1 MFYLI
6 ADMEQGPDS
15 WRAWRRGVI
24 GASDAPTIMGENP
37 WASPRRLMEEKLGL
51 HREFT
56 GNAATREGHRLEE
69 FARKDLSTK
78 HSRKLRPIIIQDSEE
93 AFLAASLDAMDSSNS
108 HVYEIKCGLKAYE
121 KTSQFRK
128 VPTYYIGQV
137 QHILMITGFDSLC
150 FAAYRP
156 DEPLVTIDVKR
167 DDRYIKEMRK
177 KEKEFVNEL
186 VSKGHKIQKKF
197 VGSKAY

>member
-1 MFYLI
+1 
-6 ADMEQGPDS
+6 
-15 WRAWRRGVI
+15 
-24 GASDAPTIMGENP
+24 
-37 WASPRRLMEEKLGL
+37 
-51 HREFT
+51 
-56 GNAATREGHRLEE
+56 
-69 FARKDLSTK
+69 
-78 HSRKLRPIIIQDSEE
+78 
-93 AFLAASLDAMDSSNS
+93 MDSSNS